1 MNSHFEAEK
10 QKLMMED
17 DTPRISINEGNL
29 SSNQD
34 DVSNLKRK
42 AILQNNII
50 KSYDGWIHLLINI
63 VNENNKKE
71 HNNPRNQYSHYDFT
85 TSIEKVKSQIKQGL
99 EKIEQISQYNL
110 DLKKKYLIELK
121 KYINLMLR
129 KEDNKKKIEK
139 LQNHYTI
146 IKEDIASNNE
156 DLLKKEKM
164 QLLETV
170 NSISEEVRL

>member
-1 MNSHFEAEK
+1 
-10 QKLMMED
+10 
-17 DTPRISINEGNL
+17 
-29 SSNQD
+29 
-34 DVSNLKRK
+34 
-42 AILQNNII
+42 
-50 KSYDGWIHLLINI
+50 
-63 VNENNKKE
+63 
-71 HNNPRNQYSHYDFT
+71 
-85 TSIEKVKSQIKQGL
+85 
-99 EKIEQISQYNL
+99 
-110 DLKKKYLIELK
+110 
-121 KYINLMLR
+121 MLR